1 MYQVHLPA
9 VVCELRFTRA
19 LGPWDELDESAH
31 LQHVEVEGFVLNLPC
46 LSLVSRV
53 WRSMD
58 SALHS
63 IRLMDH
69 VFLFLLFG

>member
-1 MYQVHLPA
+1 MS
-9 VVCELRFTRA
+9 
-19 LGPWDELDESAH
+19 LDESAH

-58 SALHS
+58 SVLHS